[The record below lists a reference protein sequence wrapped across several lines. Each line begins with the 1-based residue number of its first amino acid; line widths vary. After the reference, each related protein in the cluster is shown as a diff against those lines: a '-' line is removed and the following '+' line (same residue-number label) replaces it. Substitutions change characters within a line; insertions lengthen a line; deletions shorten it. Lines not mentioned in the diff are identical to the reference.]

1 FRRAGCIPITRGVAD
16 IAAIRQAL
24 RQLRR
29 GAVVCLFP
37 EGEVGE
43 AGGRGV
49 GRGKPGA
56 ALPAPRSTGPGYPA
70 RTRGGRSSRHW
81 VGAWLWPS
89 RGVRVAFGPAVDLS
103 PYYGRRITRQLLRE
117 VTDLFMEKIEA
128 LGPRGRADAAGV
140 AGGRINAPVKAPA
153 AGR

>member
-1 FRRAGCIPITRGVAD
+1 
-16 IAAIRQAL
+16 
-24 RQLRR
+24 
-29 GAVVCLFP
+29 
-37 EGEVGE
+37 
-43 AGGRGV
+43 V
-49 GRGKPGA
+49 GRGKPGV
-56 ALPAPRSTGPGYPA
+56 ALLALRSKAPVYPA
-70 RTRGGRSSRHW
+70 RITGGPSSRHW

-89 RGVRVAFGPAVDLS
+89 QGVRVTFGPAVDLS

-153 AGR
+153 AAGRD